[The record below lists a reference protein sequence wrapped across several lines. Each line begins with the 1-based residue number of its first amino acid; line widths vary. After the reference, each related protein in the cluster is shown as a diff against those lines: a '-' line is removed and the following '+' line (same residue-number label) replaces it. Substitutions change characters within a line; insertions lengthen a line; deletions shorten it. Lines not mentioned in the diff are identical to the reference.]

1 MAVTQSALVSTD
13 ALAEGLAENAW
24 VVIDASWHMPDTGRD
39 GRAEYE
45 AGHIPG
51 ALFFDIDEVSDA
63 SSDLPHMLPSEDRFA
78 EAVERLGIR
87 NEDAALIYAG
97 TRRHGGWHRT
107 ERQKRLR

>member
-1 MAVTQSALVSTD
+1 MAANKSALVSTD
-13 ALAEGLAENAW
+13 ALAEGLADNAW
-24 VVIDASWHMPDTGRD
+24 VVVDASWHMPSTGRN

-63 SSDLPHMLPSEDRFA
+63 SCDLPHMLPSEDRFA

-87 NEDAALIYAG
+87 NDDAVLVYVFALVACVVVVLILFRSY
-97 TRRHGGWHRT
+97 
-107 ERQKRLR
+107 